1 MTFLPLYNIFLFHT
15 PHPHKGDG
23 LTAVPFVFCF
33 FNHPPARIPPHCAH
47 YSAVRTHQHTNPDYC
62 CTHSNERGQPG
73 KTACRKTP
81 AAPPTA
87 PPRNTP
93 VRPAHPRHNATIPA
107 DRTSPRRR
115 RPDAHAP
122 LPASASA
129 PLHCRQHTRP
139 KAPADGAPPAVKTSP
154 RTAQTPR
161 SAKATPHPRNTH
173 TRPKAPARPAQTPP
187 PPLDNSPPP
196 PEAGTHAK

>member
-47 YSAVRTHQHTNPDYC
+47 YSAVRTHQHTNPDHC

-81 AAPPTA
+81 APAASPDLQPPPHSLRPKQLLLPPRCQHPPAPLYTADSTPRRQPPPTGPLPPSKHHPAPHRLLAPPKRPRTHVTRTPA
-87 PPRNTP
+87 PKPCPTRTNP
-93 VRPAHPRHNATIPA
+93 V
-107 DRTSPRRR
+107 
-115 RPDAHAP
+115 
-122 LPASASA
+122 PASR
-129 PLHCRQHTRP
+129 C
-139 KAPADGAPPAVKTSP
+139 
-154 RTAQTPR
+154 
-161 SAKATPHPRNTH
+161 
-173 TRPKAPARPAQTPP
+173 
-187 PPLDNSPPP
+187 NSPPP

>member
-47 YSAVRTHQHTNPDYC
+47 NSAVRMHQHTNPDHC

-81 AAPPTA
+81 AAPPPV
-87 PPRNTP
+87 PPRTRTP
-93 VRPAHPRHNATIPA
+93 LTQHAKPRRLDNHRPAPSRPATPM
-107 DRTSPRRR
+107 
-115 RPDAHAP
+115 AP
-122 LPASASA
+122 LPPSKHHPA
-129 PLHCRQHTRP
+129 PHRLLAPPKRPRTHVTRTPAP
-139 KAPADGAPPAVKTSP
+139 KPCPTRTNPAPA
-154 RTAQTPR
+154 
-161 SAKATPHPRNTH
+161 
-173 TRPKAPARPAQTPP
+173 TR
-187 PPLDNSPPP
+187 
-196 PEAGTHAK
+196 

>member
-47 YSAVRTHQHTNPDYC
+47 NSAVRMHQHTNPDHC

-81 AAPPTA
+81 AAPPPVPPHPHPITQHANHADSTATA
-87 PPRNTP
+87 PPSP
-93 VRPAHPRHNATIPA
+93 CHPRP
-107 DRTSPRRR
+107 SRR
-115 RPDAHAP
+115 
-122 LPASASA
+122 
-129 PLHCRQHTRP
+129 Q
-139 KAPADGAPPAVKTSP
+139 TSP

-161 SAKATPHPRNTH
+161 SSKRPAPVTRTPQS
-173 TRPKAPARPAQTPP
+173 PARPHKPAPATR
-187 PPLDNSPPP
+187 
-196 PEAGTHAK
+196 